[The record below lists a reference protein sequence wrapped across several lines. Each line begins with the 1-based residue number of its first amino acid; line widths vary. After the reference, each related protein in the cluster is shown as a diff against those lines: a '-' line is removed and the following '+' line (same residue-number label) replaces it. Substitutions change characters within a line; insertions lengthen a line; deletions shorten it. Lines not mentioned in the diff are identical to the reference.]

1 MSDAQGPAPAF
12 PEKRV
17 RMCALCR
24 FDLSGQEPY
33 YITEYHLMAVRCP
46 ECGQQQP
53 AGVIAQPWR
62 FRRLKM
68 ACMRSFWLMM
78 VIVALGGGIAG
89 LVGMSQSTAYAST
102 FPFAEDISN
111 AFAQSDPEYRSYVT
125 WDTNTVWYNP
135 EIEVSS
141 DWWDDVGREALL
153 SDRGVFDGIDLIV
166 LTDWLWFL
174 LIAPV
179 VAICVRIVFSQSHTV
194 TMLAF
199 AAVAAAVAAL
209 QTYLAVDFTYLPYY
223 RNSPHA
229 LAIES
234 VGMPIAW
241 MTFGVGLLSY
251 LVAYLISGRLVRLLE
266 RSMPA
271 LPRMT
276 GHGRVGSRR
285 APEA

>member
-1 MSDAQGPAPAF
+1 
-12 PEKRV
+12 
-17 RMCALCR
+17 
-24 FDLSGQEPY
+24 
-33 YITEYHLMAVRCP
+33 
-46 ECGQQQP
+46 
-53 AGVIAQPWR
+53 
-62 FRRLKM
+62 
-68 ACMRSFWLMM
+68 MRSFWLLM
-78 VIVALGGGIAG
+78 VVVALGGGIAG

-209 QTYLAVDFTYLPYY
+209 QTYIVIDFASMPYY

-234 VGMPIAW
+234 AGMPIAW

-251 LVAYLISGRLVRLLE
+251 VVAYLLSARLVSLLE
-266 RSMPA
+266 RAMPA

-276 GHGRVGSRR
+276 GRAARQPWC

>member
-1 MSDAQGPAPAF
+1 
-12 PEKRV
+12 
-17 RMCALCR
+17 MCALCR

-33 YITEYHLMAVRCP
+33 YISEYHLMAVRCP

-89 LVGMSQSTAYAST
+89 LVGMSQSTAFAST
-102 FPFAEDISN
+102 FPFARQISD
-111 AFAQSDPEYRSYVT
+111 AFARSDEAYRQYTSVYE
-125 WDTNTVWYNP
+125 DRILWYNP
-135 EIEVSS
+135 EIEVNFA
-141 DWWDDVGREALL
+141 WWDDVGREALL
-153 SDRGVFDGIDLIV
+153 TDRSVFEGIDLIV

-179 VAICVRIVFSQSHTV
+179 VAICVRIVFSQSHIV
-194 TMLAF
+194 TLLAF
-199 AAVAAAVAAL
+199 SSFAVGLAAL
-209 QTYLAVDFTYLPYY
+209 QTYLAVDFTYMPYY

-251 LVAYLISGRLVRLLE
+251 LGAYLISGRFVRLLE
-266 RSMPA
+266 RAMPA

-276 GHGRVGSRR
+276 GHGRAGSRR